1 MTTRE
6 KLHRLAKALRKNNM
20 KDNAIA
26 AYIGVDKGTFSRWM
40 DCTTDLDVRVDTGRK
55 IDAACKRAG
64 VVV

>member
-6 KLHRLAKALRKNNM
+6 KLHRLVKALRKNNM

-26 AYIGVDKGTFSRWM
+26 TYIGVDKGTFSRWM
-40 DCTTDLDVRVDTGRK
+40 DGTSEPGVLAATGAK

-64 VVV
+64 VAV